1 MPVTLL
7 PAGFK
12 MLSTVGSKPLES
24 INRRIYKGF
33 GSIVTGGGEGFSEPD
48 FGHKTRGTVTRDLTY
63 CTIYVIIL

>member
-7 PAGFK
+7 PEPPPRFK
-12 MLSTVGSKPLES
+12 MLSTPLES
-24 INRRIYKGF
+24 INRRLYKGF
-33 GSIVTGGGEGFSEPD
+33 GSIVIGGEGFSEPD